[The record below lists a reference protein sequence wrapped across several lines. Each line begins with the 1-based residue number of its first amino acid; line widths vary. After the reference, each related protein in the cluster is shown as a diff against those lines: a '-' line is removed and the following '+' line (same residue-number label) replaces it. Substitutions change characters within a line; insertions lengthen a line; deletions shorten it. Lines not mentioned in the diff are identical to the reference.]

1 MQRIT
6 TSLRI
11 RIEYKANFF
20 LNWYMQYALA
30 INSGSAAAKK
40 TITLM
45 SDISDQCHDK
55 IKV

>member
-1 MQRIT
+1 
-6 TSLRI
+6 
-11 RIEYKANFF
+11 
-20 LNWYMQYALA
+20 MQYALA

-45 SDISDQCHDK
+45 SDISDQCHNK